1 MAWAKLETR
10 QQDYTDIFVAN
21 LLAAASGDVTAR
33 MTAAREIATGH
44 WGRAFASADITP
56 DGPLADALR
65 PHLGLIGRELV
76 RCGEAVFEIAIDNGT
91 LALLPCSSYSI
102 AGFPEPSTWAYE
114 VNLSGPSS
122 MVTRTIQPDRILHLV
137 YARSPVSPWK
147 GISPIQA
154 SATTRNLL
162 DNLELRLAQE
172 TGAAVGELIPVPN
185 VKTTGQLQ
193 TDIRAMKGG
202 VALVETTAQ
211 SWGAGQVSSPTGDYQ
226 IRRIGANPPVTL
238 PRTTQTSG
246 GKLLAACGLPV
257 TLLGGGDGTASR
269 EGFRQFLHGTV
280 MPVSIDLAHVIAK
293 QFDTSISFS
302 FDRLFA
308 SDLSG
313 RARAFQSM
321 VNGGLDVS
329 KAAAL
334 AGLMVGQDG

>member
-1 MAWAKLETR
+1 M
-10 QQDYTDIFVAN
+10 
-21 LLAAASGDVTAR
+21 
-33 MTAAREIATGH
+33 
-44 WGRAFASADITP
+44 
-56 DGPLADALR
+56 
-65 PHLGLIGRELV
+65 GLIGRELV

-102 AGFPEPSTWAYE
+102 AGDPEPSTWAYE

-122 MVTRTIQPDRILHLV
+122 IVTRTIQPDRILHLV
-137 YARSPVSPWK
+137 YARSPDHPWR

-154 SATTRNLL
+154 SATTRILL

-193 TDIRAMKGG
+193 TDIRAMKGS

-211 SWGAGQVSSPTGDYQ
+211 SWGAGQVSSPSGDYQ
-226 IRRIGANPPVTL
+226 VMRIGANPPGTL
-238 PRTTQTSG
+238 PELRRQAEQSI
-246 GKLLAACGLPV
+246 LAACGLPV

-302 FDRLFA
+302 FDRPFA

-321 VNGGLDVS
+321 VGGGIDVDR
-329 KAAAL
+329 AAAL
-334 AGLMVGQDG
+334 AGLMVDQGG